1 MSCNFHFTVGVQAV
15 SLMCGSTT
23 ACFIRHKAFMSHS
36 CRRSHCGFTGRGQQG
51 ESHGEEKEEELK
63 IEDLRRAGLEVTL
76 QKIYLITLW
85 RPNEV
90 RPLLLSGTICC

>member
-15 SLMCGSTT
+15 SLLRGSTA

-36 CRRSHCGFTGRGQQG
+36 CRRSHCCFTGRGQQG

-76 QKIYLITLW
+76 
-85 RPNEV
+85 
-90 RPLLLSGTICC
+90 

>member
-1 MSCNFHFTVGVQAV
+1 MRDHNPARQLQPDPRPVYLIEINVLQFPFHGGRPGV
-15 SLMCGSTT
+15 SLLRGSTA

-36 CRRSHCGFTGRGQQG
+36 CRRSHCCFTGRGQQG

-76 QKIYLITLW
+76 
-85 RPNEV
+85 
-90 RPLLLSGTICC
+90 